1 MVPALFFNL
10 RRALVPLMH
19 DDSYAAMAAVAERIE
34 KAGLSR
40 SESTKGKAAQK
51 ASGSGSGMGGV
62 DRKEQEDGE
71 GEVEDEG
78 KGGGIRPP
86 TKRSRKDTCRPS
98 GQGCPIDFEQLLS

>member
-34 KAGLSR
+34 KAGISR

-51 ASGSGSGMGGV
+51 ASGSGSGVEGV
-62 DRKEQEDGE
+62 EHKEQENEDGE
-71 GEVEDEG
+71 GDDEG
-78 KGGGIRPP
+78 KGGVRPP
-86 TKRSRKDTCRPS
+86 TKRSRKDTCRPD
-98 GQGCPIDFEQLLS
+98 GQGCPIDFDQLLS